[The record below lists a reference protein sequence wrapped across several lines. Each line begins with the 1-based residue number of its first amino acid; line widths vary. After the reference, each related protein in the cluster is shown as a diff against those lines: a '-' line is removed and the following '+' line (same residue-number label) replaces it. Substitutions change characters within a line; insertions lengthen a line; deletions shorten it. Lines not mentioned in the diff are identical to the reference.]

1 MRLICFLRGYFCV
14 LIVMQI
20 LTENILK
27 ITQKISTERSLKNL
41 YFERL
46 FEHKRCNA

>member
-27 ITQKISTERSLKNL
+27 IAQKISTERSLKNL